1 MSQGNQDPTL
11 SSDTDKA
18 NTVDLVEPDG
28 YSVAMPLFD
37 HCADIHCTDRTRLP
51 VSLRRLNRI
60 LLGTFA
66 LLLTALLFLP
76 WQQFVRGQGKVTA
89 FNPMERSVLVEAPLP
104 GRVEEVKVVE
114 GQRVEK
120 GELLFRLSDND
131 PNLLKNF
138 KSQELDLI
146 SQKEAAS
153 DKYDR
158 LKNRISQ
165 LEASMPEALRIAE
178 QQAQAARF
186 AQEAAELQF
195 DRIKALYEDPRGLA
209 SQRQWE
215 LAQLQRNSKVAE
227 TLKAEAGQIKT
238 RLDLEAS
245 LESARASAETARSDL
260 AKANKALRDIQIK
273 INQTDRLAIEAP
285 RSGVVYRLR
294 ATEGTFLKAG
304 SPLCTIIP
312 DTQEYV
318 VELWIDGNDMPLV
331 QERELDENGNVTKPG
346 SPVRLQFEGRPAIQ
360 FVGWPSVAVGTFGG
374 EVIFVDA
381 IDNGKGMFRVL
392 VAAQPDRMTARD
404 GSEQVIEWPKAP
416 IMRQGIQSQGWI
428 LLQRVPLWFEVWREL
443 NGFPPAIDRDSAIGS
458 QMPKP

>member
-1 MSQGNQDPTL
+1 MSQETQPTHLPPERNQR
-11 SSDTDKA
+11 
-18 NTVDLVEPDG
+18 NTVDLVEPVG
-28 YSVAMPLFD
+28 YTVAMPLFD
-37 HCADIHCTDRTRLP
+37 HCADLHCTNRTKLP
-51 VSLRRLNRI
+51 LSLRRLNRV
-60 LLGTFA
+60 LVVSFV
-66 LLLTALLFLP
+66 LLLMALLFLP

-120 GELLFRLSDND
+120 GELLIRLSDND
-131 PNLLKNF
+131 PNLLSNLK
-138 KSQELDLI
+138 KQEIDLT
-146 SQKEAAS
+146 SQKTAAS
-153 DKYDR
+153 GKFDR
-158 LKNRISQ
+158 LKSRITQ
-165 LEASMPEALRIAE
+165 LEASIPEALRIAE
-178 QQAQAARF
+178 QQTQAARF
-186 AQEAAELQF
+186 AQKAAELQF

-209 SQRQWE
+209 SQREWE
-215 LAQLQRNSKVAE
+215 LAQLQRNSKVAD
-227 TLKAEAGQIKT
+227 TLKAEAAKIKT

-245 LESARASAETARSDL
+245 LESAHASAETARGDL
-260 AKANKALRDIQIK
+260 AKTNKALRDIQIK
-273 INQTDRLAIEAP
+273 INQTNRQAIEAP

-312 DTQEYV
+312 DTNEYV

-331 QERELDENGNVTKPG
+331 QERRLDTDGNVVKPG
-346 SPVRLQFEGRPAIQ
+346 SPVRLQFEGWPAIQ

-392 VAAQPDRMTARD
+392 VAAQPDRMKEED
-404 GSEQVIEWPKAP
+404 GSERVIEWPKSP

-443 NGFPPAIDRDSAIGS
+443 NGFPPAVDRDSAVGS